1 MNPAEGAATE
11 EQRLLFLGAER
22 KMPLNGSLELSPLC
36 NMDCEMCYVRLS
48 KEEASACGRLKT
60 ADEWL
65 QLAEQLKEAG
75 VLFLLLTGGEPLLY
89 PDFKRLF
96 VSLRK
101 MGFILTVNTNGTL
114 LDEAWADFFRE
125 NRPRRINLTLY
136 GTSDLAYQK
145 LCHYPDGFE
154 KALKSA
160 RYLKDRG
167 TDVRFSYSLT
177 RENLSSLNAFFDL
190 SEELGIPCSVDTYMM
205 PVTRE
210 RNRPYALASR
220 VSPEE
225 AAACTLEIRRRACGS
240 PEKFA
245 GYCRDT
251 LSSLEKAAAYI
262 NAHPS
267 SKEPV
272 PSSCLAGRCSFSV
285 SWLGTLHPCVM
296 LTHPEINVFETPF
309 AEGWKILTEGMGSVY
324 LNGTCA
330 SCEKRLICEF
340 CPAAALSE
348 TGDINKAPEYLCRY
362 SEALVKLMKE
372 ILSDL

>member
-36 NMDCEMCYVRLS
+36 NMDCDMCYVRLS

-96 VSLRK
+96 VSLRR

-125 NRPRRINLTLY
+125 NRPRRVNLTLY

-145 LCHYPDGFE
+145 LCHYPGGFE
-154 KALKSA
+154 KALKAA

-210 RNRPYALASR
+210 RNKPYALTSR

-225 AAACTLEIRRRACGS
+225 AAACTLEI
-240 PEKFA
+240 
-245 GYCRDT
+245 
-251 LSSLEKAAAYI
+251 
-262 NAHPS
+262 
-267 SKEPV
+267 
-272 PSSCLAGRCSFSV
+272 
-285 SWLGTLHPCVM
+285 
-296 LTHPEINVFETPF
+296 
-309 AEGWKILTEGMGSVY
+309 
-324 LNGTCA
+324 
-330 SCEKRLICEF
+330 
-340 CPAAALSE
+340 
-348 TGDINKAPEYLCRY
+348 
-362 SEALVKLMKE
+362 
-372 ILSDL
+372 